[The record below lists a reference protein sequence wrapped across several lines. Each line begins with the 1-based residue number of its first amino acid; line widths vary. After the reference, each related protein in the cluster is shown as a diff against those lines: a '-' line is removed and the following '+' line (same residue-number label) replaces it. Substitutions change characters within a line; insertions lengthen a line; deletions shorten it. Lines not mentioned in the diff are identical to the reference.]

1 MAALLGELVV
11 LNGPYKG
18 RRIPLT
24 KDLLRLGRDATCEV
38 SLDDE
43 AASRRHSE
51 IASKEGKLVLRDLE
65 STNGTYLNDQ
75 RVSGESALQNGDRIG
90 VGDTLFLLQM
100 PNSSIKVVPQL
111 VFSEDRKSVTTR
123 LALKVDEKGFLDL
136 EEGTTIPDAQRL
148 FTILHEFMVA
158 ISGVLHRPALLERIM
173 DHLFKAFQA
182 DRGVILLLTPEGEPG
197 EKLVRQRDGLSSQ
210 HEISISRTMA
220 QQVLHKQESFLSV
233 DAEGDERLAASESM
247 HRMKVQSVI
256 GVPLMLKDRV
266 LGMLYLDK
274 VSGAVPFAEMD
285 LRLCTAMALQAAVC
299 LDNASLYSELLN
311 AAEFNNSVLRSLA
324 SGLMVVDVQ
333 GRIIRVNDAALGILR
348 MEESTLLNRV
358 LSSIA
363 ELTEFH
369 KVVEATMATGKP
381 EDRYE
386 IRLRVGG
393 DTIPVGLNASVLAD
407 YTGRTVGVVINFRSL
422 TQIRKLEEQVRRS
435 HHLAA
440 LGQMAAGVAHEIRNP
455 LNSIRGFTQLI
466 QEAVSKPELQL
477 EKYAEYTQIVLE
489 EVDRMNRIVQ
499 DLLDFS
505 RQRELTLI
513 PVRLDQLLTELTR
526 EMEHDFKAAQV
537 SLKLDL
543 PKEPLPGV
551 LGNADKLRQVFR
563 NIILNAVQASK
574 PESQVEVAVSLA
586 EGSVLKHKDGESAPE
601 EIRRREIAVTVI
613 DHGLGM
619 EADVLAKIFDP
630 FFTTK
635 DVGTGLGLS
644 ISLKIIEQHGGR
656 IDVKSEPGKGSAFN
670 MYLPAV

>member
-1 MAALLGELVV
+1 MAGFLGELVV

-24 KDLLRLGRDATCEV
+24 KEQLRMGRDASCDV

-43 AASRRHSE
+43 ASSRRHSE
-51 IASKEGKLVLRDLE
+51 IFAKESKLFLKDLE

-75 RVSGESALQNGDRIG
+75 RIGGEMELQNGDRIG
-90 VGDTLFLLQM
+90 VGDTVFLLQL
-100 PNSSIKVVPQL
+100 PNPSAKPVPPL
-111 VFSEDRKSVTTR
+111 VFSEDPKSVTTR
-123 LALKVDEKGFLDL
+123 LALKVDEKGYLSL
-136 EEGTTIPDAQRL
+136 EEGTTIPDAQRY

-158 ISGVLHRPALLERIM
+158 ISGVLHKPALLDRVM

-182 DRGVILLLTPEGEPG
+182 DRGVILLLTQEGEPG
-197 EKLVRQRDGLSSQ
+197 EKLVRQREGLSAK

-220 QQVLHKQESFLSV
+220 QQVLHKQESFLSI
-233 DAEGDERLAASESM
+233 DAEGDARLAASESM

-256 GVPLMLKDRV
+256 GVPLKLKDRV

-274 VSGAVPFAEMD
+274 ISGAVPFTEMD

-324 SGLMVVDVQ
+324 SGLMVVDVN
-333 GRIIRVNDAALGILR
+333 GRIIRVNDAALGILK
-348 MEESTLLNRV
+348 MEESALLNRMIAT
-358 LSSIA
+358 IA
-363 ELTEFH
+363 ELSDFH
-369 KVVEATMATGKP
+369 KVVESTMSSGKP

-393 DTIPVGLNASVLAD
+393 ATVPVGLSASVLSD
-407 YTGRTVGVVINFRSL
+407 HTGRTVGVVVNFRSL

-466 QEAVSKPELQL
+466 QEAVSKPELKMD
-477 EKYAEYTQIVLE
+477 KYAEYTQIVLE

-505 RQRELTLI
+505 RQRELTLV
-513 PVRLDQLLTELTR
+513 PVRLEQLLTELIR
-526 EMEHDFKAAQV
+526 EMEHDFKSVQV
-537 SLKLDL
+537 TLKLDV
-543 PKEPLPGV
+543 PAEPLPGV
-551 LGNADKLRQVFR
+551 LGNSDKLRQVFR
-563 NIILNAVQASK
+563 NIILNALQASK
-574 PESQVEVAVSLA
+574 PESAVEIAVGLS
-586 EGSVLKHKDGESAPE
+586 EGSVLKQQGEGAPE
-601 EIRRREIAVTVI
+601 EIRRRELTASVI
-613 DHGLGM
+613 DHGVGM
-619 EADVLAKIFDP
+619 EPEVAAKVFDP

-656 IDVKSEPGKGSAFN
+656 IELRSEPGKGTAFTV
-670 MYLPAV
+670 YLPAV